1 MQVKRDVAT
10 VTDIPVFRQ
19 SWSGWPED
27 CNDDLSLLQV
37 GLQSEA
43 VLRVNLV
50 RRHDKQDN
58 TEVGDSY
65 VILDMMCDITLTDK
79 CGKLI
84 DFPRKKFL
92 LMNAVYVLHIFCY
105 TRFTYFLVAHSAS
118 LLVFWCFPIQ

>member
-1 MQVKRDVAT
+1 MNLRITVVDETHDKTYNLNFPGSHTVLQVKRDVAT

-65 VILDMMCDITLTDK
+65 VILDMMCDITLTEK
-79 CGKLI
+79 CGKLT
-84 DFPRKKFL
+84 DFPKKKQ
-92 LMNAVYVLHIFCY
+92 FC
-105 TRFTYFLVAHSAS
+105 S
-118 LLVFWCFPIQ
+118 

>member
-1 MQVKRDVAT
+1 MAT

-65 VILDMMCDITLTDK
+65 VILDMMCDITLTEK

-84 DFPRKKFL
+84 DFPKKKQ
-92 LMNAVYVLHIFCY
+92 FC
-105 TRFTYFLVAHSAS
+105 S
-118 LLVFWCFPIQ
+118 

>member
-1 MQVKRDVAT
+1 MSLKITVIDEHHDKTYSLNFPGSHTVLQVVAGLNSKNRTEYCVQVKRDVAT

-65 VILDMMCDITLTDK
+65 VILDMMCDIT
-79 CGKLI
+79 
-84 DFPRKKFL
+84 
-92 LMNAVYVLHIFCY
+92 
-105 TRFTYFLVAHSAS
+105 
-118 LLVFWCFPIQ
+118 

>member
-1 MQVKRDVAT
+1 MSLKITVIDEHHDKTYSLNFPGSHTVLQVVAGLILLPTEQNRVQKVCLQVKRDVAT

-58 TEVGDSY
+58 SEVGDS
-65 VILDMMCDITLTDK
+65 C
-79 CGKLI
+79 
-84 DFPRKKFL
+84 
-92 LMNAVYVLHIFCY
+92 
-105 TRFTYFLVAHSAS
+105 
-118 LLVFWCFPIQ
+118 

>member
-1 MQVKRDVAT
+1 MAT

-58 TEVGDSY
+58 SEVGDSY
-65 VILDMMCDITLTDK
+65 EHSFVILDMISDIIERLRQK
-79 CGKLI
+79 EL
-84 DFPRKKFL
+84 R
-92 LMNAVYVLHIFCY
+92 H
-105 TRFTYFLVAHSAS
+105 
-118 LLVFWCFPIQ
+118 